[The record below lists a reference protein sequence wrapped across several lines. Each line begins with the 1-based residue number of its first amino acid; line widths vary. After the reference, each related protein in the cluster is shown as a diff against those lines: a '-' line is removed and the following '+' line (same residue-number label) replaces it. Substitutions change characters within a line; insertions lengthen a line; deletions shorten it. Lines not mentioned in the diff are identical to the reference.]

1 MNPIKST
8 LVFGASTNTE
18 RYSYL
23 ALKMLVENNIKT
35 HAFSIKKGEI
45 FGVPFQNDIKSFEN
59 QDIHTVTLYMNPTN
73 LKPYWDDIAKI
84 NPKRVIFN
92 PGTFDSGFESFLNE
106 KNIETLEACTLVLLR
121 TNQF

>member
-1 MNPIKST
+1 MKST
-8 LVFGASTNTE
+8 LVFGASINKD

-35 HAFSIKKGEI
+35 YAFSIKKGSLL
-45 FGVPFQNDIKSFEN
+45 GVDFQNDLKSFEN
-59 QDIHTVTLYMNPTN
+59 QEIHTVTLYMNPTN
-73 LKPYWDDIAKI
+73 LKPYWEAILKI

-92 PGTFDSGFESFLNE
+92 PGTYDSDFESFLNK